1 MADIFREVD
10 EDLRRERYTKLWK
23 KYGWVAV
30 VIAALI
36 VLGTAGYRGYQFYTA
51 QQATQAGDRFQTA
64 QGLINADQRDDALF
78 MLDALRN
85 EAPAIYRDL
94 ADFQLAGLAEES
106 LSPQERAAA
115 FLRLA
120 ESSSLPRAARDLA
133 RLRAGYLV
141 VDEAPYERVRE
152 ILGPLDNANNAFR
165 ASAREVLALSAYR
178 AGDGDRAMGYF
189 TQIVSDSGAPSTVV
203 ARAEAYMAV
212 ISGHEVNVL
221 TLPADAPRIT
231 QPSGTLLPSSSVGT
245 GRGGLES
252 ILPQGQAPDLA
263 PMLEN
268 LTVEDEV
275 EPGVDLVDELL
286 VDENE
291 EVELEV
297 EVEGETEEE
306 IVR

>member
-10 EDLRRERYTKLWK
+10 EDLRRERYSRVWK

-36 VLGTAGYRGYQFYTA
+36 VLGTAGYRGYQYYTT
-51 QQATQAGDRFQTA
+51 QQASEAGARFQTA
-64 QGLINADQRDDALF
+64 QSLLNSDEREDAIF
-78 MLDALRN
+78 MLNALRS
-85 EAPAIYRDL
+85 EAPAVYRDL
-94 ADFQLAGLAEES
+94 ADFQLAGLADDT
-106 LSPQERAAA
+106 LSPQEQAAA

-120 ESSSLPRAARDLA
+120 ETSSLPRAARDLA
-133 RLRAGYLV
+133 RLRAGYIL

-152 ILGPLDNANNAFR
+152 VLGPLDNANNSFR

-178 AGDGDRAMGYF
+178 AGDSDGAMSYF
-189 TQIVSDSGAPSTVV
+189 TQIVSDTSAPNTVI

-221 TLPADAPRIT
+221 TLPADAPRS
-231 QPSGTLLPSSSVGT
+231 QPSTSIVPSSSVGT

-286 VDENE
+286 VDEDE
-291 EVELEV
+291 EVEL